1 MEPLVTVV
9 NLNQNKRLYMFYSC
23 ANGTLTGHWATW
35 TFNHKAKGKLLRFL
49 FFRLWKIKHDSP
61 VSCIVFFFFT
71 LRRGHCISSSWFQ
84 VLYTF
89 RETSLVTNYRN
100 DPWKYSLN
108 LQPPAAAGSVLAVN
122 FALRATQFPHHLA
135 IFSSTGKKTERA
147 PAIQL
152 SNAVTYQLIW
162 TFSLKM

>member
-100 DPWKYSLN
+100 DPWKYSLSCIVFN
-108 LQPPAAAGSVLAVN
+108 YWGFSWQGSVSSGLG
-122 FALRATQFPHHLA
+122 LA
-135 IFSSTGKKTERA
+135 IKLVSWTILRWAEKHSGTWT
-147 PAIQL
+147 L
-152 SNAVTYQLIW
+152 SVKNSV
-162 TFSLKM
+162 